1 MQWACECV
9 RMFLSCVR
17 AFVRMYAYVCMY
29 VVLLLLVTACVLLRA
44 IESQFFAFLSVSD
57 THTHCVKY
65 N

>member
-1 MQWACECV
+1 
-9 RMFLSCVR
+9 MFLSCVR

-29 VVLLLLVTACVLLRA
+29 VVLLLLVTACVFCVLLRA